1 MIKALVLLV
10 LTSFASVAL
19 AQPSTTRNVPPPSKI
34 EAALVAPAQAA
45 EPPAAA
51 TQEEQTPPTSP
62 SFFSFLSS
70 SGLVNVAKY
79 CAVDTPDKA
88 NQWLHGFICSVR
100 VTDVAIGV
108 YMGLLVLVVAG
119 LVLIGV
125 LQYDLFSRSTRQ
137 QLRAYLL
144 VESAAR
150 LGEHSDHPEFQV
162 VVRNFGQTPAYGVRT
177 WIALTPGERGG
188 HATLPG
194 PEQGMVEAS
203 DAALGPGGT
212 FELGKRYEV
221 DWDPERYDEFL
232 SGRIAMYVY
241 GEVSYRDAFRKR
253 RYTRFR
259 AMYGAEHFRTGG
271 LSIAAR
277 GNDSN

>member
-10 LTSFASVAL
+10 LTTLASVAL
-19 AQPSTTRNVPPPSKI
+19 AQPSTTRSAPPPPKV
-34 EAALVAPAQAA
+34 EATLVAPARAA
-45 EPPAAA
+45 EPPAAP
-51 TQEEQTPPTSP
+51 QEEHAPVTSP
-62 SFFSFLSS
+62 SFFEFLSS

-79 CAVDTPDKA
+79 CAIDTPDKA

-119 LVLIGV
+119 VVLIGV
-125 LQYDLFSRSTRQ
+125 IQYELFARASRQ

-150 LGEHSDHPEFQV
+150 IGEHSDHPEFQV
-162 VVRNFGQTPAYGVRT
+162 VVKNFGQTPAYGVRT
-177 WIALTPGERGG
+177 WISLVPAERGG
-188 HATLPG
+188 QVGLPG
-194 PEQGMVEAS
+194 PEKGLVEAS

-212 FELGKRYEV
+212 FELAKRYEV
-221 DWDPERYDEFL
+221 DWDPEKFEEFL
-232 SGRIAMYVY
+232 GGRVAMYVY

-277 GNDSN
+277 GNESN

>member
-10 LTSFASVAL
+10 LTSFASAAL
-19 AQPSTTRNVPPPSKI
+19 AQTPAPRGAPPAPRAETTQ
-34 EAALVAPAQAA
+34 AAPARTA
-45 EPPAAA
+45 ETPASP
-51 TQEEQTPPTSP
+51 QEEHTPATSP
-62 SFFSFLSS
+62 SFFEFLTS
-70 SGLVNVAKY
+70 SGLTNVAKY

-108 YMGLLVLVVAG
+108 YMGLLVLVIAG
-119 LVLIGV
+119 LVLVGV
-125 LQYDLFSRSTRQ
+125 IQYDQVSRATRQ

-162 VVRNFGQTPAYGVRT
+162 VVKNFGQTPAYGVRT
-177 WIALTPGERGG
+177 WISVVPGERGG
-188 HATLPG
+188 QVSLPG
-194 PEQGMVEAS
+194 PERGMVEAS

-212 FELGKRYEV
+212 FELGKRYEI
-221 DWDPERYDEFL
+221 DWDPAKYDEFL
-232 SGRIAMYVY
+232 GGRVAMYVY

-253 RYTRFR
+253 RSTRFR
-259 AMYGAEHFRTGG
+259 AMYHAEHFRTGG

-277 GNDSN
+277 GNEST

>member
-19 AQPSTTRNVPPPSKI
+19 AQPTPTRNAPPPSRV
-34 EAALVAPAQAA
+34 EAVLVAPAQAA

-51 TQEEQTPPTSP
+51 TQEEQTPSTSP

-70 SGLVNVAKY
+70 SGLVSVAKY

-125 LQYDLFSRSTRQ
+125 IQYELFSRSARQ

-150 LGEHSDHPEFQV
+150 LGEHTDHPEFLV

-177 WIALTPGERGG
+177 WISVTPAERGG
-188 HATLPG
+188 YAPLPG
-194 PEQGMVEAS
+194 PEQGLVEAS

-212 FELGKRYEV
+212 FELAKRYEV
-221 DWDPERYDEFL
+221 DWDPEKFEEFL
-232 SGRIAMYVY
+232 SGRTTMYVY
-241 GEVSYRDAFRKR
+241 GEVSYRDAFRRR

-277 GNDSN
+277 GNESN